1 MANDI
6 EFRVKVIDPDRVFY
20 EGMATMV
27 EFNTTEGAIG
37 VLKGH
42 IPMTVIIAPGIL
54 NIIDGE
60 TSKKAALLS
69 GFAEILSDEVV
80 ILAETVE
87 WPEEIDKL
95 RAIASKE
102 RAQERL
108 QTKSSEIDRL
118 RAETA
123 LNRALARISV
133 IR

>member
-1 MANDI
+1 MASDL
-6 EFRVKVIDPDRVFY
+6 EFKIKVISPDRIFY

-27 EFNTTEGAIG
+27 ELNTTEGAIG

-54 NIIDGE
+54 NIINGE
-60 TSKKAALLS
+60 SSKKAALHS
-69 GFAEILSDEVV
+69 GFVEILPDEIV

-87 WPEEIDKL
+87 WPEEIDEL

-108 QTKSSEIDRL
+108 HTKATEVDRL

-123 LNRALARISV
+123 LNRAIARIAV